1 MSVTTSRCVP
11 LFLRQLYHKQR
22 ETAHPLFT
30 ERGNIMSKLSKLNS
44 SEKIISALSIEIP
57 KQVIVQEIKNGD
69 YDGKD
74 GKKHQWAQIIAIDYS
89 DLESIQKGA
98 TSIMPTPFV
107 IKISEEKVA
116 QVLQLKQ
123 GQSVNITELGNV
135 SFEFMMNK
143 FNQITGIATRIK

>member
-1 MSVTTSRCVP
+1 
-11 LFLRQLYHKQR
+11 
-22 ETAHPLFT
+22 
-30 ERGNIMSKLSKLNS
+30 MSKLKDLTS
-44 SEKIISALSIEIP
+44 SESILSALNIELP
-57 KQVIVQEIKNGD
+57 KQIIVQEIKKGN

-89 DLESIQKGA
+89 DLESIQKGV

-116 QVLQLKQ
+116 QVLQLKEE
-123 GQSVNITELGNV
+123 QSVNIKELGNI

>member
-1 MSVTTSRCVP
+1 
-11 LFLRQLYHKQR
+11 
-22 ETAHPLFT
+22 
-30 ERGNIMSKLSKLNS
+30 
-44 SEKIISALSIEIP
+44 
-57 KQVIVQEIKNGD
+57 
-69 YDGKD
+69 
-74 GKKHQWAQIIAIDYS
+74 
-89 DLESIQKGA
+89 
-98 TSIMPTPFV
+98 MPTPFV